1 MTQIRIST
9 PFLLSSCLSIFLFFP
24 SCAPESS
31 TPSPVLPLP
40 QMDVSPEDPLP
51 APAESLSVSH
61 PPTTVDSDD
70 RLKTVLLQNKAA
82 REGINAYSVDISW
95 EYRNFE
101 ETPIDTPLPE
111 GVVYSKG
118 EGTWIKQG
126 AMWRVHQRKRV
137 DIAPNVAAM
146 LNVDKKS
153 DHPSQAIQEYSL
165 LAVYDGEDFTQWN
178 TKSEGTLYL
187 YPAETIHA
195 KLVDHEAF
203 LSPHPLRFG
212 FGVGIAF
219 LDEIYDTTQQPAL
232 KESTRWA
239 VDDVE
244 SDEGPVIGLT
254 RSSSTAGGKYIKRC
268 EYWVDP
274 RRDFLVVY
282 CAAWETPEEKSE
294 VFEFDLGQL
303 ADGRWFVVEARW
315 RRKDDYQVHRFSG
328 AAFNGTFDPA
338 IFSMESIPYDPQSTR
353 MIKQGEDGDNSAYL
367 FRDGQWIPEALVP
380 KHLRPTRKMN
390 SRSSKNSSATT
401 NKGD

>member
-1 MTQIRIST
+1 MTQIRILT
-9 PFLLSSCLSIFLFFP
+9 PFLLSSCLSIFLFLP

-31 TPSPVLPLP
+31 TPSPVQPLP
-40 QMDVSPEDPLP
+40 QPDVSPESPLP
-51 APAESLSVSH
+51 APAESLTVSL
-61 PPTTVDSDD
+61 PLKPEDPDD
-70 RLKTVLLQNKAA
+70 RLKAVLLQNKTA
-82 REGINAYSVDISW
+82 REGIHAYTINISW

-101 ETPIDTPLPE
+101 ETPIDAPLPD

-126 AMWRVHQRKRV
+126 AMWRVHQRKRR
-137 DIAPNVAAM
+137 DIVPVAAAKP
-146 LNVDKKS
+146 NFDKTS
-153 DHPSQAIQEYSL
+153 DHPSQALEEYSL
-165 LAVYDGEDFTQWN
+165 LAVYDGEDFAQWN
-178 TKSEGTLYL
+178 TKSEDILYL

-219 LDEIYDTTQQPAL
+219 LDEIYDTAQQPAL

-239 VDDVE
+239 VDEVE
-244 SDEGPVIGLT
+244 SAEGPVIRLT
-254 RSSSTAGGKYIKRC
+254 RSSLTTGGAYIKRC

-303 ADGRWFVVEARW
+303 ADGRWFVDEARW
-315 RRKDDYQVHRFSG
+315 RRKDDYQVHRFSEV
-328 AAFNGTFDPA
+328 AFNGAFDPA

-353 MIKQGEDGDNSAYL
+353 MIKQGEDGKNSAYL
-367 FRDGQWIPEALVP
+367 FRDGQWVPEALVP

-390 SRSSKNSSATT
+390 SRSSSKN
-401 NKGD
+401 